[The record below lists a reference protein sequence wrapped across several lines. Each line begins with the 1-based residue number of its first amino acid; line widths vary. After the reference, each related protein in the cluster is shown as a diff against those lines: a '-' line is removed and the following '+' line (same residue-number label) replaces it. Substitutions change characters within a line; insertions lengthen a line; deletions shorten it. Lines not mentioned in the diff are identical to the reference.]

1 MSRVLSSG
9 ERPVR
14 FGFPPN
20 LGGIAAEVG
29 VTTLSEGVRTD
40 AAVGGTPEV
49 SVDTAASGVAAGAEA
64 CTAVS
69 GVAAGRGLAA
79 RIKRDSCAHPQLT
92 RTSHTTRGSSALRC
106 ARSRARAVAQRPAC
120 RRDGTPVALAYGS
133 PGTEGRTSSRM
144 LFGSCLR
151 PTRCERLR
159 CGLPP
164 RRHSTGA
171 SGSTLCSLRR
181 VVVLCGWASRR
192 GVVASGH
199 GPPRQGK
206 SVVVA
211 R

>member
-1 MSRVLSSG
+1 MPPGGELIGKEDLAFHTMNIAQKESS
-9 ERPVR
+9 
-14 FGFPPN
+14 
-20 LGGIAAEVG
+20 
-29 VTTLSEGVRTD
+29 
-40 AAVGGTPEV
+40 
-49 SVDTAASGVAAGAEA
+49 
-64 CTAVS
+64 CK
-69 GVAAGRGLAA
+69 
-79 RIKRDSCAHPQLT
+79 RILT
-92 RTSHTTRGSSALRC
+92 RTAPATRGSAAPLC
-106 ARSRARAVAQRPAC
+106 AQTKAHVAPQTPAC

-151 PTRCERLR
+151 PTRRERLR
-159 CGLPP
+159 CGLPS

-181 VVVLCGWASRR
+181 VAVLLCGWASRR